1 MKNFVLVPHK
11 KQVAPTS
18 SGKQRDYLLLDCSG
32 SMTDEIAR
40 WEEALAG
47 VNAYI
52 RKLATAEIDTKV
64 TVAVFDDEYQVVRR
78 DIAPSSCAPITNDV
92 AGLHGGGTA
101 LNDAIGKLVAQAKA
115 DNPAKAAIVI
125 MTDGEE
131 NASRELKTGQAHALL
146 TQCRLRGWQVIFLGI
161 DHDNARL
168 AQQYGASSHEV
179 IATGK
184 ESIAVLMAKVAE
196 KRTAHGQTGKAIS
209 FTDAEK
215 KDAGRLLLGTTR

>member
-1 MKNFVLVPHK
+1 MTNFVLVPDK

-18 SGKQRDYLLLDCSG
+18 ASKQRDYILLDRSP
-32 SMTDEIAR
+32 SMVENER

-52 RKLATAEIDTKV
+52 SKLATGGVDTKV
-64 TVAVFDDEYQVVRR
+64 TVAVFDCEYEVVRR
-78 DIAPSSCAPITNDV
+78 DVAPSSCTPITKDDV
-92 AGLHGGGTA
+92 ALGGGTA
-101 LNDAIGKLVAQAKA
+101 LNDAIHHLVTQAKA
-115 DNPAKAAIVI
+115 DNPQRAAII
-125 MTDGEE
+125 IATDGED
-131 NASRELKTGQAHALL
+131 NSSKMKTGQAHALL

-168 AQQYGASSHEV
+168 AQQYGASPREV

-184 ESIAVLMAKVAE
+184 ESIVALMAKVAE
-196 KRTAHGQTGKAIS
+196 KRAAHSQSGTAIS

-215 KDAGRLLLGTTR
+215 KTAGSKLPLTRRS